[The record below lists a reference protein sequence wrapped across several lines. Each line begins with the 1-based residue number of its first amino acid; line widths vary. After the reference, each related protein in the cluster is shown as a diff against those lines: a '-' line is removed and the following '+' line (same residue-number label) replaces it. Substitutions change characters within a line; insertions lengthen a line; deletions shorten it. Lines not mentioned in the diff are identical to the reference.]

1 MKISCLIYSIIISS
15 AFFSCK
21 ENGKQA
27 EPEIT
32 TVETVS
38 EKKEYLVE
46 TSDAKFKDEN
56 TAVVFQRYIE
66 LKTALV
72 NADAEKASKS
82 SKEILK
88 LIDISTINE
97 TTKNALQTL
106 IDSKEIE
113 TQRIAFVEVTHYV
126 EMQMTGALESG
137 TIYKQYCPMAFNNT
151 GGYWLSESKQIMNP
165 YFGDRMLK
173 CGRVDKEIK

>member
-1 MKISCLIYSIIISS
+1 MKISHLFYITIISF
-15 AFFSCK
+15 AFYSCK
-21 ENGKQA
+21 EDGKQV

-38 EKKEYLVE
+38 EEKEYLVA
-46 TSDAKFKDEN
+46 TSDAQFKDEN
-56 TAVVFQRYIE
+56 TAAVFQRYIE

-72 NADAEKASKS
+72 NANTEKAAKS
-82 SKEILK
+82 SKGILS
-88 LIDISTINE
+88 LIDTTTTTE
-97 TTKNALQTL
+97 TTLNAFQAI

-165 YFGDRMLK
+165 YFGDKMLK